1 MNNSFTK
8 KDYLE
13 VLEKIKSLA
22 EDAPAE
28 AHIYEDWIKNRFIAD
43 RYYKEDGKADEIV
56 KILIEINN
64 IEYSKGY
71 N

>member
-1 MNNSFTK
+1 MRKSLTK

-22 EDAPAE
+22 ENDPAE

-43 RYYKEDGKADEIV
+43 RYYKKNGKVDEIV
-56 KILIEINN
+56 KILTEINN
-64 IEYSKGY
+64 IDYTKGY